1 MNDINPL
8 KVVDRLLTEIH
19 DSYLA
24 VSDLSFS
31 QERIYILEMA
41 RKLDKKSQKMV
52 VAEEAVR
59 NPVAFKSAVLHQ
71 GAIGLSLS
79 PATHW
84 AYLVVRSG
92 QVVFDISYQGLL
104 KLATDAGSI
113 RWAKAELIYEKDRF
127 EYQGPVVL
135 PKHVPDIL
143 NDDRGA
149 FRGVYCVAKTGEG
162 DILTEVLTAQDIYD
176 IRDCS
181 RAQNGPWKQF
191 FGEMAKKAAFKR
203 ASKTWPKSGGDDRLF
218 KAIQLL
224 NEHEGLIKDEGVQIS
239 ESEPAD
245 EATSNSFPDAAGD
258 TSFRPSQELSN
269 RVDRLIDKFKKT
281 GNYKGCLSALNK
293 HLIGEELD
301 YAVDRLEK
309 ANAERKAA

>member
-1 MNDINPL
+1 MTDINPL
-8 KVVDRLLTEIH
+8 KVVDRLLGELRP
-19 DSYLA
+19 SYEA
-24 VSDLSFS
+24 VSELPFS

-41 RKLDKKSQKMV
+41 RRVDRQSKKMPI
-52 VAEEAVR
+52 AEAAVR

-84 AYLVVRSG
+84 AYLVVRGG

-104 KLATDAGSI
+104 KLATDSGSI
-113 RWAKAELIYEKDRF
+113 RWAKAELIYQKDRF

-149 FRGVYCVAKTGEG
+149 FRGVYCVAKTADG
-162 DILTEVLTAQDIYD
+162 DILTEVLSAQDVYD

-218 KAIQLL
+218 KAIQVL
-224 NEHEGLIKDEGVQIS
+224 NEHEGLVRDEVDQASGPVDDPAA
-239 ESEPAD
+239 ESSPLVETNDTPFQ
-245 EATSNSFPDAAGD
+245 ATP
-258 TSFRPSQELSN
+258 ELSN
-269 RVDRLIDKFKKT
+269 RVDRLVDKFNET
-281 GNYKGCLSALNK
+281 GNYEGCLAALKK
-293 HLIGEELD
+293 HLMGDELN
-301 YAVDRLEK
+301 YAVDRLDK
-309 ANAERKAA
+309 ANKQRKAA